1 MSEKDAKKRVIAI
14 VGKGGTGK
22 TMTTAIMAKVI
33 ARSKKYRLF
42 LIDADPAWAHLASV
56 LGLEVKRTLEDIRN
70 EVIDVAE
77 RRIQEEKVEM
87 VRSLDYK
94 MFDAL
99 IEGEEFSLLVMG
111 RPEGPGCFCP
121 ANVLLRKSIETLSK
135 HFDIILIDCE
145 AGLEH
150 INRKAIR
157 SIDTL
162 LIITDPTI
170 RGVRTAEAISKVSD
184 KFTQSKIKGLVI
196 NRVKGNADSIIEYAN
211 KIGLD
216 VIGLI
221 PEDPFITNLDN
232 SGGTLKTLP
241 ENSKTIKEIEDIL
254 KNIGIQL

>member
-1 MSEKDAKKRVIAI
+1 LAKKNLNKRVIAV

-22 TMTTAIMAKVI
+22 TIVTALMAKVI
-33 ARSKKYRLF
+33 AGSKKYKLF

-56 LGLEVKRTLEDIRN
+56 LGLKVKTTLEDIRN
-70 EVIDVAE
+70 EIIDTAE
-77 RRIQEEKVEM
+77 RKIQEEKVEM

-99 IEGEEFSLLVMG
+99 VEGKDFALLAMG

-162 LIITDPTI
+162 LMVTDPTI
-170 RGVRTAEAISKVSD
+170 RGVKTAEAINKVADKYTNSK
-184 KFTQSKIKGLVI
+184 FRGL
-196 NRVKGNADSIIEYAN
+196 IIN
-211 KIGLD
+211 KIRDDVQSVKNYAKQVGLNI
-216 VIGLI
+216 VGMI
-221 PEDPFITNLDN
+221 PEDSFITNLDN
-232 SGGTLKTLP
+232 SGDNINDLP
-241 ENSKTIKEIEDIL
+241 ENSKLIQAIREIL
-254 KNIGIQL
+254 KNINIDV